1 VTWGW
6 WCSNTIVGSSR
17 ALLMLLLL
25 VVALLLVIMMV
36 RCFPFWAA
44 SAWVQDLHGAE
55 AKHRV
60 METMAA
66 LSNWPVFVEVSV
78 TVFWTTL
85 NAPSETPSH
94 QHLTA
99 SNWQPS

>member
-1 VTWGW
+1 M
-6 WCSNTIVGSSR
+6 VGSSK
-17 ALLMLLLL
+17 ALLLLLLL
-25 VVALLLVIMMV
+25 VVVVVLLLVIMMV

-44 SAWVQDLHGAE
+44 SARVQDLHGAE

-66 LSNWPVFVEVSV
+66 FSNRPAFVEVSV

-85 NAPSETPSH
+85 TSRLRPLPTSI
-94 QHLTA
+94 
-99 SNWQPS
+99 